1 MPFVSLNDDDNNNN
15 TLNIVLQIVLPI
27 VCTGLSKP
35 KYSRS
40 KSAMS

>member
-15 TLNIVLQIVLPI
+15 TLNIVLQIDLPI
-27 VCTGLSKP
+27 VCTGWSKP